1 MSVSRRTFLQSSILG
16 GIAAVILPHSVLAE
30 WPEKAFKAESSAD
43 AMNALFGDD
52 SSATESD
59 KIIVSAPDI
68 AENGSVVPVEVDASG
83 LENVK
88 SITIIAEKN
97 PVPLVAQFQLGAEA
111 VPQVST
117 RIKMASTSDVVA
129 VVDAGGKLYTAK
141 KEVKVTIGGCG
152 G

>member
-1 MSVSRRTFLQSSILG
+1 MSVSRRAFLQSSILG
-16 GIAAVILPHSVLAE
+16 GVAAVLLPSSVLAK
-30 WPEKAFKAESSAD
+30 WPEAAFKAESAAD
-43 AMNALFGDD
+43 AMKALFDD
-52 SSATESD
+52 PSTTESD

-83 LENVK
+83 LENVT

-97 PVPLVAQFQLGAEA
+97 PVPLVAQFQLSAEA

-117 RIKMASTSDVVA
+117 RIKMATTSDVVA
-129 VVDAGGKLYTAK
+129 IVEADGKLYTAK